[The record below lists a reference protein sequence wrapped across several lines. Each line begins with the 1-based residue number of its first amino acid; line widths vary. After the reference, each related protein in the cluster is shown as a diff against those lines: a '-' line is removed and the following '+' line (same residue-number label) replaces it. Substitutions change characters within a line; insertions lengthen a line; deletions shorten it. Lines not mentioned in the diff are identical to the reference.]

1 VPHVQPAARG
11 PQPAVRSAALR
22 RLLFALVLTLLVA
35 PAAHAQSG
43 GCLGETSAAA
53 VPQKPGPP
61 LRFGITPGV
70 QTGQLGTGPQAPRT
84 PEDPAKQLDA
94 LHRLVPPGVP
104 FVLRL
109 HRFFWSD
116 GEAGVQRFLA
126 LADRYTRAGYLVEL
140 QLRYHPNSNQEG
152 DIPAWTG
159 FVRDV
164 VRRFGPNR
172 RVVAIQVTNEVN
184 LPDSPDSSDG
194 YYAGGRD
201 ALIQG
206 VIAAKDEARR
216 DGFGQLA
223 IGFNWA
229 YRYTPQGDQ
238 SFWDY
243 LRDHGGPAFVGSLD
257 WIGLDAYPGT
267 FFPPVDTPGG
277 ERDALVNAM
286 SSLRCYAGGANIP
299 ASVPIHVEENG
310 WPTSPPARSFE
321 QQAQSLE
328 TQVRAFQD
336 FRGTFNVSDYR
347 WFDLRD
353 SDSTSPNPQQQYGLM
368 TDTYAEKP
376 AFARYR
382 DLIAQLSVRNPPAP
396 ARPRHLKLRVR
407 CRHGRW
413 LAWARGPS
421 RGVRRVDFRV
431 DRHRRVRDRHAPF
444 RRLLRSPRRGVHL
457 VTARVYTRDTRYR
470 LARRV
475 RACARTA
482 TRDR

>member
-1 VPHVQPAARG
+1 VALRAPLLPSIAR
-11 PQPAVRSAALR
+11 VMRRAAL
-22 RLLFALVLTLLVA
+22 LLLLLVIAA

-43 GCLGETSAAA
+43 DCLGEVNAGS
-53 VPQKPGPP
+53 VPQKPGPA

-70 QTGQLGTGPQAPRT
+70 QTGQLGTGPQPPRT
-84 PEDPAKQLDA
+84 PEDPAKQLNA
-94 LHRLVPPGVP
+94 LQRLVPPGRP

-109 HRFFWSD
+109 HRFFWSE
-116 GEAGVQRFLA
+116 GEPGVQRFLA

-140 QLRYHPNSNQEG
+140 QLRYHPDSSQEG
-152 DIPAWTG
+152 DIAAWTAH
-159 FVRDV
+159 VRDV
-164 VRRFGPNR
+164 VRRFGSNR

-194 YYAGGRD
+194 AYDGGRD

-216 DGFGQLA
+216 RGYRQLA

-229 YRYTPQGDQ
+229 YRYTPQGDR

-243 LRDHGGPAFVGSLD
+243 LRDHGGPAFLGSLD

-267 FFPPVDTPGG
+267 FIPPVNTPGG

-286 SSLRCYAGGANIP
+286 TSLRCYARSAGIP
-299 ASVPIHVEENG
+299 DTVPIHVEENG
-310 WPTSPPARSFE
+310 WPTSPPTRTYE
-321 QQAQSLE
+321 RQVQALE
-328 TQVRAFQD
+328 TQVRAFSD

-353 SDSTSPNPQQQYGLM
+353 SDSTSPNFQQQYGLM

-382 DLIAQLSVRNPPAP
+382 DLIAELSVRQAAPAP
-396 ARPRHLKLRVR
+396 ARRLRLTVR
-407 CRHGRW
+407 CRSHGRR
-413 LAWARGPS
+413 LAWARG
-421 RGVRRVDFRV
+421 RAKGVRRVVFSV
-431 DRHRRVRDRHAPF
+431 DGHRRARDRKAPF
-444 RRLLRSPRRGVHL
+444 RRLLHASHRRGHRIA
-457 VTARVYTRDTRYR
+457 ARVVTRDGSYT
-470 LARRV
+470 LTRRV
-475 RACARTA
+475 HRCRHTA
-482 TRDR
+482 TG